1 MKKFLASVLLHGYP
15 LPFESIEGV
24 LAKASTQPAPRR
36 QRPARRTRRA
46 VAVAGTT
53 ARPARR

>member
-1 MKKFLASVLLHGYP
+1 MKQFLASVLLHGYP

-24 LAKASTQPAPRR
+24 LAKTGAQPAPRR
-36 QRPARRTRRA
+36 QRPAGRTRRA
-46 VAVAGTT
+46 AAVGRAT